1 MRNAKITIIIVFLCQ
16 NHWYM
21 TKSMTGY
28 GKSELTL
35 EAGKLTIEIRTLNA
49 KGCDVNVKT
58 SLLPKDKDLLVRQ
71 KIANALQRGTIDFY
85 MTWEPNSGDSAK
97 TINSELVM
105 AYYRQ
110 LLDIRKEIGMMDPN
124 SDLTKTLLLNDALRM
139 PEVVDAKKSDVIT
152 EDNWA
157 QVEAAI
163 DNTLAEVNAFRVREG
178 VALYNDVTSR
188 VANILALEDEVESL
202 EGERIEA
209 VRARIL
215 KNLEDL
221 AQKPDE
227 SRFEQEM
234 IFYLEKLDI
243 NEEKVRLREHC
254 RYFMSVIDGD
264 ENPGKKLGFIIQEM
278 GREIN
283 TTGSKANHA
292 GIQKAV
298 VRMKDE
304 LEKIREQSMNIL

>member
-1 MRNAKITIIIVFLCQ
+1 
-16 NHWYM
+16 
-21 TKSMTGY
+21 MTGY

-49 KGCDVNVKT
+49 KGCDVNIKT
-58 SLLPKDKDLLVRQ
+58 SLLPKDKDILVRQ
-71 KIANALQRGTIDFY
+71 KIANSLQRGTIDFY
-85 MTWEPNSGDSAK
+85 MNWEPNAGDSAK
-97 TINSELVM
+97 TVNSELVM
-105 AYYRQ
+105 AYYNQ
-110 LLDIRKEIGMMDPN
+110 LLAIRKEIGMMDPN
-124 SDLTKTLLLNDALRM
+124 SDLTKTLLLNDALKM
-139 PEVVDAKKSDVIT
+139 PDVVDARKSDVIT
-152 EDNWA
+152 DDNWA

-163 DNTLAEVNAFRVREG
+163 DNTLAEVNAFREREG
-178 VALYNDVTSR
+178 IALYNDVTSR

-202 EGERIEA
+202 EGERIQA

-234 IFYLEKLDI
+234 VFYLEKLDI